1 MEKAKLK
8 FVSPIRYPGGKTRL
22 AKFFAKTIEKN
33 FTEEDKG
40 KVILVEPYAGGA
52 GAALSLL
59 FAGQVNRII
68 INDFD
73 SAIYAFW
80 KTALSDSEYLIKRVL
95 EVKITIEEW
104 KRQKEIYNRALSSDH
119 ELAFATLFL
128 NRTNRSGIIEGGPI
142 GGMDQSGDWKL
153 DVRFTKSTLVKRLK
167 RIKRYKNK
175 IKVYN
180 LDGISLLKKIE
191 RCKNMSNYFIFLDPP
206 YYQKGKLLYLNHYED
221 SDHEKLRK
229 FLQDSSLKWIMTYD
243 DVSYIRK
250 LYTKMRKRKFTIQHS
265 AYQSKI
271 GKEIM
276 IFSKK
281 LNLHSHNII
290 SSQLKK
296 PFTIK
301 RSANV

>member
-1 MEKAKLK
+1 MKKAKLK
-8 FVSPIRYPGGKTRL
+8 FVSPFRYPGGKTRL
-22 AKFFAKTIEKN
+22 ANFLAEAIEKN
-33 FTEEDKG
+33 FTEENKS
-40 KVILVEPYAGGA
+40 KIILVEPYAGGA

-80 KTALSDSEYLIKRVL
+80 ENALFNSEYLIERIL

-104 KRQKEIYNRALSSDH
+104 KRQKEIYNRALSSDR

-142 GGMDQSGDWKL
+142 GGMEQSGDWKL
-153 DVRFTKSTLVKRLK
+153 DARFTKSTIIKRLEK
-167 RIKRYKNK
+167 IKRFKNK

-191 RCKNMSNYFIFLDPP
+191 RRKNMSNDFIFLDPP
-206 YYQKGKLLYLNHYED
+206 YYQKGKLLYLNHYENN
-221 SDHEKLRK
+221 DHEKLRK

-250 LYTKMRKRKFTIQHS
+250 LYAKMRKRKFTIWHS
-265 AYQSKI
+265 AYQSKV

-281 LNLHSHNII
+281 LNLRNNNTTNPQ
-290 SSQLKK
+290 SQRPLA
-296 PFTIK
+296 IK
-301 RSANV
+301 RSTNV

>member
-1 MEKAKLK
+1 MKKAKLK
-8 FVSPIRYPGGKTRL
+8 FVSPFRYPGGKTRL
-22 AKFFAKTIEKN
+22 ANFLAEAIEKN
-33 FTEEDKG
+33 FTEENKS
-40 KVILVEPYAGGA
+40 KIILVEPYAGGA

-80 KTALSDSEYLIKRVL
+80 ENALFNSEYLIERIL

-104 KRQKEIYNRALSSDH
+104 KRQKEIYNRALSSDR

-142 GGMDQSGDWKL
+142 GGMEQSGDWKL
-153 DVRFTKSTLVKRLK
+153 DARFTKSTIIKRLEK
-167 RIKRYKNK
+167 IKRFKNK

-191 RCKNMSNYFIFLDPP
+191 RRKNMSNYFIFLDPP
-206 YYQKGKLLYLNHYED
+206 YYQKGKLLYLNHYENN
-221 SDHEKLRK
+221 DHEKLRK

-250 LYTKMRKRKFTIQHS
+250 LYAKMRKRKFTIWHS
-265 AYQSKI
+265 AYQSKV

-281 LNLHSHNII
+281 LNLRNNNTTNPQ
-290 SSQLKK
+290 SQRPLA
-296 PFTIK
+296 IK
-301 RSANV
+301 RSTNV

>member
-22 AKFFAKTIEKN
+22 ANFLTKTIKKN
-33 FTEEDKG
+33 FTEENKDKI
-40 KVILVEPYAGGA
+40 ILVEPYAGGA

-80 KTALSDSEYLIKRVL
+80 KSVLFDSEYLIKRVL

-104 KRQKEIYNRALSSDH
+104 KRQKEIYNRALIPNR

-128 NRTNRSGIIEGGPI
+128 NRTNRSGIITGGPI
-142 GGMDQSGDWKL
+142 GGMEQSGQWKL
-153 DVRFTKSTLVKRLK
+153 DARFTKNTIIKRLE
-167 RIKRYKNK
+167 RIKRYRNK
-175 IKVYN
+175 IKIYN
-180 LDGISLLKKIE
+180 LDGINLLKKME
-191 RCKNMSNYFIFLDPP
+191 RRKHMSNYFIFLDPP
-206 YYQKGKLLYLNHYED
+206 YYQKGKFLYLNHYEN

-250 LYTKMRKRKFTIQHS
+250 LYTKMCKRKFTIQHS
-265 AYQSKI
+265 AYQSKA

-281 LNLHSHNII
+281 LNLC
-290 SSQLKK
+290 
-296 PFTIK
+296 TIM
-301 RSANV
+301 

>member
-1 MEKAKLK
+1 MKTAKLK

-22 AKFFAKTIEKN
+22 ANFLAKTIEKN
-33 FTEEDKG
+33 FTEEDKC
-40 KVILVEPYAGGA
+40 KIILVEPYAGGA

-80 KTALSDSEYLIKRVL
+80 KSALFDSEYLIKRVL

-104 KRQKEIYNRALSSDH
+104 KRQKEIYNRALSSDR
-119 ELAFATLFL
+119 EVAFATLFL

-142 GGMDQSGDWKL
+142 GGMEQSGYWKL
-153 DVRFTKSTLVKRLK
+153 DARFTKSTIIKRLET
-167 RIKRYKNK
+167 IKRYKNK

-191 RCKNMSNYFIFLDPP
+191 RRKNMSNYFIFLDPP
-206 YYQKGKLLYLNHYED
+206 YYQKGKFLYLNHYEN

-250 LYTKMRKRKFTIQHS
+250 LYIKMCKRKFTIQHS

-281 LNLHSHNII
+281 LNFRNRNVTSL
-290 SSQLKK
+290 QLNR
-296 PFTIK
+296 PLAIK
-301 RSANV
+301 ESANV